1 MMHNKQTR
9 MSWKPGGIWLGHPK
23 AAQAAAGRE
32 RGSAIGWE
40 PRTTKSTR
48 VQGDNSTQTL
58 SVLFLNVKKP
68 KTNQHHLSGMG
79 PDLPAHPHL
88 SWKGGHV

>member
-9 MSWKPGGIWLGHPK
+9 MSWKQGGIWLGHPK

-48 VQGDNSTQTL
+48 VQGDNSTQE
-58 SVLFLNVKKP
+58 
-68 KTNQHHLSGMG
+68 
-79 PDLPAHPHL
+79 
-88 SWKGGHV
+88 GGREVGRGVGREGREGGG